1 MDIIKIVGI
10 GIVAVII
17 ITIIK
22 QYKPEFAIYVS
33 IIAGIIIA
41 AGMSFI
47 YAYFLSDKISKPIDE
62 LTKAAREISEGRYSK
77 RIVIKNNI
85 ELQ

>member
-33 IIAGIIIA
+33 IIAGIIIFF
-41 AGMSFI
+41 MVFDQ
-47 YAYFLSDKISKPIDE
+47 LSGIIH
-62 LTKAAREISEGRYSK
+62 
-77 RIVIKNNI
+77 
-85 ELQ
+85 